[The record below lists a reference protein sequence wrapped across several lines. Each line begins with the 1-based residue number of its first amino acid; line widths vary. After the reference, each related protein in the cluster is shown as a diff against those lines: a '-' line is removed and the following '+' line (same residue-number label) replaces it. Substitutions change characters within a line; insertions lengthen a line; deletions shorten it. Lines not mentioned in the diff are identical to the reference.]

1 MSILVLIAQVILGV
15 YFLFNAYNHLISN
28 RAGIVGYA
36 QARKVPVPAGPAV
49 FITGL
54 MLLGA
59 GLSLLLGYRV
69 VVGAWLAI
77 IFLLLAAFLVHHF
90 WTDEGMQQV
99 GEMVN
104 FTKNLALAAALLL
117 VTLLPGDVWV
127 IRLGR

>member
-1 MSILVLIAQVILGV
+1 MKVLVLIAQVVLGA
-15 YFLFNAYNHLISN
+15 YFLFNAYNHLIKN
-28 RAGIVGYA
+28 RAGIIGYA
-36 QARKVPVPAGPAV
+36 QARKVPSPGPLV

-59 GLSLLLGYRV
+59 GVSLLLGYRV
-69 VVGAWLAI
+69 VIGAWLAI
-77 IFLLLAAFLVHHF
+77 IFLLLAAVLVHHY

-117 VTLLPGDVWV
+117 ATLVSKDVWV
-127 IRLGR
+127 IRLGP

>member
-1 MSILVLIAQVILGV
+1 MKVFVLVAQVVLGV
-15 YFLFNAYNHLISN
+15 YFLFNAYNHLIKN
-28 RAGIVGYA
+28 RAGIIGYA
-36 QARKVPVPAGPAV
+36 QMRKVPSPAAMV
-49 FITGL
+49 LLTGL

-59 GLSLLLGYRV
+59 GLSLLLGYQV
-69 VVGAWLAI
+69 TIGAWLAI

-117 VTLLPGDVWV
+117 ATFLSKDAWV
-127 IRLGR
+127 IRLGP